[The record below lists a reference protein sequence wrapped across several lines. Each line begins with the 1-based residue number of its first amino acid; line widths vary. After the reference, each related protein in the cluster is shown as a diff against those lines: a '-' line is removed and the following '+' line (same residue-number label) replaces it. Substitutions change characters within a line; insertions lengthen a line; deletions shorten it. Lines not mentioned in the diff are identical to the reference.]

1 MCACCIRPSHEMKQ
15 KVKASEQTCHH
26 NSTRLTPMDALGEA
40 PLPLEL
46 QLKDIPV
53 LEIICIN
60 LHLFFKKKNVNVPS
74 FSCSASYP
82 VW

>member
-1 MCACCIRPSHEMKQ
+1 MCSLSSSLTGDKSGGELQ
-15 KVKASEQTCHH
+15 N
-26 NSTRLTPMDALGEA
+26 NSTRLMSMDALGEA

-60 LHLFFKKKNVNVPS
+60 LHLFFFLFKNVNVPS
-74 FSCSASYP
+74 LSCSASYP